1 MIQDNF
7 ILLICLTFFVFSF
20 GIFQYIEILK
30 TKKSA
35 VIQIQLL
42 RNQIEEEKSILKKF
56 DSEEVKVNE
65 LNKNTQLKLSIIK
78 TKIVTLDFSF
88 KELIECIT
96 RD

>member
-20 GIFQYIEILK
+20 GVFQSIEILK

-42 RNQIEEEKSILKKF
+42 RNQIAEEKSILDMYNK
-56 DSEEVKVNE
+56 EVVKIDE
-65 LNKNTQLKLSIIK
+65 IEKDIHQKL
-78 TKIVTLDFSF
+78 VTLKTDVVTVDYSLSEFF
-88 KELIECIT
+88 KFVL
-96 RD
+96 

>member
-20 GIFQYIEILK
+20 GVFQSIEILK

-42 RNQIEEEKSILKKF
+42 RNQIAEEKSILKKF

-88 KELIECIT
+88 KELTECIT